1 LTVGKSKT
9 EAGSGSGIP
18 LSTTALAC
26 LKEWRSQFP
35 DCQPSHFVFP
45 TEGYAAKSDEAAG
58 ETTVGRAVY
67 GTDPTKPI
75 LSWKSGWTVARKTAQ
90 VSCRWH
96 DLRHCFVSALS
107 ERKAS
112 DATIKAL
119 SGHISNKML
128 ERYSHTR
135 NEAKRAAIAVFDDP
149 GRLDHPQIPQHS
161 AEAKFDR
168 FSRLLF
174 LIGSGWCARRDS
186 NSRPSGS

>member
-1 LTVGKSKT
+1 LRHLQWRQVDLLEGYLTVGKSKT

-18 LSTTALAC
+18 LSATALAC

-119 SGHISNKML
+119 SGHISNKMWSAIRIL
-128 ERYSHTR
+128 GMKPNGRRSQSSMIQ
-135 NEAKRAAIAVFDDP
+135 AAWTTP
-149 GRLDHPQIPQHS
+149 
-161 AEAKFDR
+161 R
-168 FSRLLF
+168 FHNILRRPNLT
-174 LIGSGWCARRDS
+174 GSVGCCF
-186 NSRPSGS
+186 